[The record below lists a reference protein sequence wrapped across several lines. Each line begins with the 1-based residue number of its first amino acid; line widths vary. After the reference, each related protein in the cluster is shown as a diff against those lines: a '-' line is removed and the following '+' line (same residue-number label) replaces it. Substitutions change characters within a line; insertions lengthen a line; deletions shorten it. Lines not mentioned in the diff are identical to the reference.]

1 MLECG
6 HYVIWRSIL
15 IMLKR
20 AADVSYLS
28 VTVGQ

>member
-1 MLECG
+1 
-6 HYVIWRSIL
+6 
-15 IMLKR
+15 MLKR